1 MFNWISTDELF
12 NHIPP
17 ETTQHKALLCI
28 AGTAWA
34 VYGAI
39 TVYYTDPVKVTYGE
53 FVDGGLVRT
62 TYVPTHFILIPEIPN
77 VSRGQ
82 APPFKLILQED

>member
-1 MFNWISTDELF
+1 MNWISTDELF

-17 ETTQHKALLCI
+17 ETYQHKALLCI
-28 AGTAWA
+28 AGTAWV

-39 TVYYTDPVKVTYGE
+39 TVYYNDPVVVTYGE
-53 FVDGGLVRT
+53 LVDDRLVLT
-62 TYVPTHFILIPEIPN
+62 EYIPTHFILVPNIPN

-82 APPFKLILQED
+82 EPPLS